1 MSKDSLQTIK
11 RKHSSSYSKT
21 FFLLSSCVLLWNFY
35 LNAFVR
41 IYVCVRIYAYLTLL
55 YVFCNAVTGFVASRY
70 CASLFPFTYITIIIV
85 ISTFFFLYSS
95 LFVNDPWTLCREK
108 EYIYFYVE
116 RTMCVKETNSC
127 IHKYRH
133 SDLYNKE
140 LFTHGTHIHL

>member
-1 MSKDSLQTIK
+1 MSKGSLQTIK

-21 FFLLSSCVLLWNFY
+21 LLFLPSCVLLWNFD

-85 ISTFFFLYSS
+85 ISTFFSIFFAFCEWSM
-95 LFVNDPWTLCREK
+95 NTLPRK
-108 EYIYFYVE
+108 GIYIYFYVE
-116 RTMCVKETNSC
+116 RTMCAKETNSC
-127 IHKYRH
+127 IHTYRH
-133 SDLYNKE
+133 LDSYNKE